1 MEPTQPLDQKGW
13 EALTLWDGDAPSYG
27 GTWALLTNAE
37 LPSGFTATV
46 KTLKHP
52 FLRRLQSSVA
62 GLIDDPATPAT
73 VDRRSWNNRFA
84 NLVSGRFSELL
95 FARTYETLIKDK
107 GLELSE
113 TTAEHD
119 WLDYLIVQ
127 AAEKFALGINVK
139 NAGVQFETAQARVG
153 LASADTLPIA
163 TYKIFGSTAK
173 EGHIP
178 LIYVYLVDWG
188 LLPRLRAA
196 YWESLND
203 AERAAFQLMT
213 SFRGMPRK
221 LEDSFIK
228 WTVDD
233 RLATLYTGVGYNE
246 ESLPDLPFRAIS
258 GRRCQRIF
266 YLDHGRAP
274 YVYVQRMNTDPNV
287 HVSVSKETMH
297 FPEFIERWLGSP
309 ETRTE
314 LLAGLSRTE
323 MLPIPDPPV

>member
-1 MEPTQPLDQKGW
+1 MPPPLDQKGW
-13 EALTLWDGDAPSYG
+13 EALTVWSQDAP
-27 GTWALLTNAE
+27 TLTEAWAALTSDQ
-37 LPSGFTATV
+37 LPTGFVTTV
-46 KTLKHP
+46 RTLNHP
-52 FLRRLQSSVA
+52 FLRRLQNSE
-62 GLIDDPATPAT
+62 GLVDAAPAAT
-73 VDRRSWNNRFA
+73 LERRAWNNRFA

-95 FARTYETLIKDK
+95 FARTYSAMLGEQ
-107 GLELSE
+107 GLELRE

-127 AAEKFALGINVK
+127 DAEKFALGINVK
-139 NAGVQFETAQARVG
+139 NAGVQFETAQERVG
-153 LASADTLPIA
+153 LASEDTLPIA

-178 LIYVYLVDWG
+178 LIYVYLVDWS
-188 LLPRLRAA
+188 LLSRLRAA
-196 YWESLND
+196 YWEALTE
-203 AERAAFQLMT
+203 AERTAFRLMT

-221 LEDSFIK
+221 VEDAFITS
-228 WTVDD
+228 TVDD
-233 RLATLYTGVGYNE
+233 RLETLYTGVGYTE
-246 ESLPDLPFRAIS
+246 DSLPDLPFRAIS

-287 HVSVSKETMH
+287 HVSVSKETIH
-297 FPEFIERWLGSP
+297 FTEFVERWLSST
-309 ETRTE
+309 ESRTE